1 MAQQVINIGAA
12 ANDGT
17 GDPLRDCFDKINDNF
32 SELYTKGP
40 AGANF
45 DLTNNDIEAT
55 NTNGGINLIPKP
67 DGTGKVVVED
77 DSVTVQ
83 SSKTPA
89 SAIGAAGDTMGMVA
103 WDVSYIYVCT
113 ANYDGA
119 TAIWRRS
126 AISTW

>member
-32 SELYTKGP
+32 TELYTVGP

-45 DLTNNDIEAT
+45 DLSDNDIEAT
-55 NTNGGINLIPKP
+55 NSNGGINLIPN
-67 DGTGKVVVED
+67 GTGKVVVET
-77 DSVTVQ
+77 DSVTIQ

-89 SAIGAAGDTMGMVA
+89 SATGASGDTMGMVA
-103 WDVSYIYVCT
+103 WDTSYIYVCT
-113 ANYDGA
+113 ANHDGS

-126 AISTW
+126 AISAW

>member
-1 MAQQVINIGAA
+1 MTQQVINIGAA

-32 SELYTKGP
+32 TELYAKGP

-55 NTNGGINLIPKP
+55 NSNGGINLVPN
-67 DGTGKVVVED
+67 GTGKVVVED
-77 DSVTVQ
+77 DSVTIET
-83 SSKTPA
+83 SKTPA
-89 SAIGAAGDTMGMVA
+89 SAVGAEGDTAGMVA
-103 WDVSYIYVCT
+103 WDASYIYVCT
-113 ANYDGA
+113 TDYNGS

-126 AISTW
+126 AISAW

>member
-32 SELYTKGP
+32 SELYTLGP

-45 DLTNNDIEAT
+45 NFDDNDIEVT
-55 NTNGGINLIPKP
+55 NVNGGINLEPN
-67 DGTGKVVVED
+67 GTGKVVVKANSLTINE
-77 DSVTVQ
+77 SYA
-83 SSKTPA
+83 PA
-89 SAIGAAGDTMGMVA
+89 SAIGAAGDTLGMVA
-103 WDVSYIYVCT
+103 WDNDYIYVCT
-113 ANYDGA
+113 ADYDGSA
-119 TAIWRRS
+119 AIWRRS

>member
-17 GDPLRDCFDKINDNF
+17 GDPLRTCFDKINDNF
-32 SELYTKGP
+32 SELYAKGP

-45 DLTNNDIEAT
+45 DLSDNDIEAT
-55 NTNGGINLIPKP
+55 NSNGGINLIPN
-67 DGTGKVVVED
+67 GTGKVVVED
-77 DSVTVQ
+77 DSVTIET
-83 SSKTPA
+83 SRTPSTAVGA
-89 SAIGAAGDTMGMVA
+89 SGDTAGMVA
-103 WDVSYIYVCT
+103 WDASYIYVCT
-113 ANYDGA
+113 ANYDGS